1 MPLKKGIPMED
12 KKNKPKKKQIYT
24 VLMLICVVVFLFA
37 LYKVVTIIM
46 DYKAIDDYYDKANE
60 EFVTIQDDGQKIN
73 VDFQQ
78 LREINDDV
86 SGWIYPV
93 SYTHLTRNS
102 GAIIC
107 PILHPVIV

>member
-60 EFVTIQDDGQKIN
+60 EFVTIEDDGQKIN
-73 VDFQQ
+73 VDSVI
-78 LREINDDV
+78 LYCRV
-86 SGWIYPV
+86 HPM
-93 SYTHLTRNS
+93 
-102 GAIIC
+102 IITC
-107 PILHPVIV
+107 FGTTKKITW